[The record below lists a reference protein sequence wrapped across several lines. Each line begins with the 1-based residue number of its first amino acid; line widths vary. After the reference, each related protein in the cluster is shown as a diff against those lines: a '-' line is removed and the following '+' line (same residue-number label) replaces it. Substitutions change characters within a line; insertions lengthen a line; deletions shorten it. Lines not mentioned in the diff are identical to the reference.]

1 MVSKRCALVWAVCL
15 LTAPGRAD
23 EIPRIAVIHDTNA
36 DSRTIVRLHGELS
49 TLGLHVVE
57 VRLGPNEGASSL
69 DDAARRANAFA
80 AVRVVPAGNGIEVW
94 VADRVTGKT
103 LLREIVVGPGDA
115 ADDVAAI
122 QAVELLRA
130 SLAELGLSPK
140 QHGDVPPSPAV
151 ERIAPVTPDTR
162 RNEHHLSIQVGPA
175 MVVSPGGFGVAGNG
189 FIGVRFRANRTLGVD
204 AWTLLPI
211 LSARTEQPEG
221 SATLSPFLGG
231 LDAALWFIEPGKHW
245 QLSMA
250 GGIGVVRLGI
260 EGQAAPPRAGKSDP
274 LVLALPFAR
283 ISLSGALS
291 ARLALG
297 LEGFVGVA
305 MPEPVVRFD
314 GRPVADWGR
323 PMTAF
328 ALSFNA
334 AVD

>member
-1 MVSKRCALVWAVCL
+1 MLSKRWALVSVLWL
-15 LTAPGRAD
+15 LASPGRAD
-23 EIPRIAVIHDTNA
+23 EIPRIAVIHDAAA

-57 VRLGPNEGASSL
+57 VTLAPNEGASSL

-130 SLAELGLSPK
+130 SLAELGLSPR

-151 ERIAPVTPDTR
+151 QRIAPVATSGPK
-162 RNEHHLSIQVGPA
+162 NEHRLSIQVGPA
-175 MVVSPGGFGVAGNG
+175 MLLSPGGFSVAGNG
-189 FIGVRFRANRTLGVD
+189 FVGVRFRPDRTWGLD

-211 LSARTEQPEG
+211 LSASIEQAEG
-221 SATLSPFLGG
+221 SANLSPLLAG
-231 LDAALWFIEPGKHW
+231 LDASLSIFERGKPW
-245 QLSMA
+245 QLSAA
-250 GGIGVVRLGI
+250 GGVAVARLGI
-260 EGQAAPPRAGKSDP
+260 EGQAAPPRAGNSDP
-274 LVLALPFAR
+274 LLVALPFGR
-283 ISLSGALS
+283 LSLTRALS

-297 LEGFVGVA
+297 VDAFVGVA
-305 MPEPVVRFD
+305 IPQPIVRFD

-323 PMTAF
+323 PMTAL
-328 ALSFNA
+328 ALSLDA
-334 AVD
+334 ALD